1 MKDMMMEVYNVLSAD
16 PTIAKEV
23 TAKNIK
29 FYEVPESFDS
39 TKPFIIIDTP
49 LGPPTSAYYAADKEM
64 SQTFS
69 YQINV
74 ETQSRIL
81 TKEIA
86 KAVKAAMWDLS
97 LIHI

>member
-49 LGPPTSAYYAADKEM
+49 LDRQLVLTMQPTKRCRRRSAIKLM
-64 SQTFS
+64 LKLNQGF
-69 YQINV
+69 
-74 ETQSRIL
+74 
-81 TKEIA
+81 
-86 KAVKAAMWDLS
+86 
-97 LIHI
+97 